1 MFFKQKN
8 VVGWLMPCII
18 IVAISSCSDEG
29 ERPEKI
35 NKLRAIGVEQSP
47 VAAKPGDTVQLTFY
61 LAGPSQMVLTPRVLI
76 DSNARYGTPVS
87 VTPLDQNVSE
97 NVVGPLS
104 LYSYKATVSVP
115 NDAST
120 GVRLAAQ
127 GYVRLRYNVAFS
139 QGTDEESIVGDTI
152 VYAPNSPQL
161 NWTAPTIAITKPAPT
176 ASAGTVELDG
186 NIDASGT
193 ESNRVSWF
201 VSGGKVKNRRA
212 KTTSWQDAPKGSQA
226 IFMTVRGTKTGAFAL
241 QSLAVTID

>member
-1 MFFKQKN
+1 M
-8 VVGWLMPCII
+8 
-18 IVAISSCSDEG
+18 
-29 ERPEKI
+29 
-35 NKLRAIGVEQSP
+35 
-47 VAAKPGDTVQLTFY
+47 
-61 LAGPSQMVLTPRVLI
+61 
-76 DSNARYGTPVS
+76 TPVE
-87 VTPLDQNVSE
+87 QNVSE

-120 GVRLAAQ
+120 GARLAAQ

-152 VYAPNSPQL
+152 VYAPNAPQL
-161 NWTAPTIAITKPAPT
+161 SWTAPTITIAKPAAT

-186 NIDASGT
+186 TISASGT

-212 KTTSWQDAPKGSQA
+212 KTTLWEDAPKGSQA
-226 IFMTVRGTKTGAFAL
+226 IFMTVRGTKSGAFAL
-241 QSLAVTID
+241 KSLATTID